1 MEFELYEYFLSGY
14 KYDKKDRE
22 EFNFRFNQKYSIK
35 KYNIEFNKFTSLLD
49 SLYYDNK
56 KIVTAFNSYDVII
69 PKKIIRH
76 IIKLYNY
83 AIINNCEIQKN
94 IIGDF
99 LLTYYNTI
107 AINKKSNKKYK
118 KVEEQFKKIMIEF
131 KMRTFFK
138 QLLFDTSSFYLAA
151 IKYGIEKDMY
161 ISPEVVYKMM
171 NNIKNDSE
179 KNCVVEEFLKN
190 DKYIFIIVNFD
201 NELLKHKSY
210 YINFINNFFKQEYG
224 YNSINDLFNK
234 LLFNKCLSDKD
245 IKKII
250 NLYILKTNKLCMKYK
265 DKTESFIGSLS
276 EIESLKNQL
285 AEVLEI
291 NALNNKYKEKVHEC
305 IINILSLKRYLLS
318 DEKYINSGMH
328 EFSATTTITNE
339 QIEQFINE
347 ITNNKFRIYN
357 ASSIDFDKCVEDAI
371 KYYSK
376 FALQSIISH
385 FSINSDT
392 QTYSTNDAY
401 STTYKYSFEK
411 YYEQLGEKYTKDNN
425 EELLNKMSKG
435 YYIEMLRYLS
445 RTFNMHQ
452 NITISVLGEKKFI
465 ELIEELKKDL
475 NYNSDNDYEI
485 IVGNILAIEVNIN
498 KILAKNSLKCSDNMV
513 LNLDLLFNKYID
525 NKLARNGIMY
535 LYYCLYEHSG
545 PNLRNK
551 AMHGTLINED
561 LKVPLLITFSGLVFA
576 SWLLDAK

>member
-1 MEFELYEYFLSGY
+1 MKIELYEYFLSGY
-14 KYDKKDRE
+14 KYDKKDRKD
-22 EFNFRFNQKYSIK
+22 FNFRFNQKYSIE

-76 IIKLYNY
+76 VIKLYKY
-83 AIINNCEIQKN
+83 AITNNCEIQKN

-131 KMRTFFK
+131 KMKTFFK
-138 QLLFDTSSFYLAA
+138 QLLSDTSSFYLTVT
-151 IKYGIEKDMY
+151 KYGIAKDMY
-161 ISPEVVYKMM
+161 ISPEVVHKMM
-171 NNIKNDSE
+171 NNIKNDTE
-179 KNCVVEEFLKN
+179 KTLVIEELLKSN
-190 DKYIFIIVNFD
+190 KYLFIIVDFD

-210 YINFINNFFKQEYG
+210 YINFINNILKQEHG
-224 YNSINDLFNK
+224 YNDINDIFNK
-234 LLFNKCLSDKD
+234 LVCNKCLSDED

-265 DKTESFIGSLS
+265 DKTENFIGSLS
-276 EIESLKNQL
+276 EIESLKNHL
-285 AEVLEI
+285 VEVLEI
-291 NALNNKYKEKVHEC
+291 NALDNNYKEKVHEC

-318 DEKYINSGMH
+318 DEKYINSGMQ
-328 EFSATTTITNE
+328 EFSTTTTISNE

-357 ASSIDFDKCVEDAI
+357 TSSIDFDKCVEDAI
-371 KYYSK
+371 EYYSK

-385 FSINSDT
+385 FSINSET
-392 QTYSTNDAY
+392 QTYSTNDVY
-401 STTYKYSFEK
+401 STAYKYSFEK
-411 YYEQLGEKYTKDNN
+411 YYEHLGEKYTKDNN
-425 EELLNKMSKG
+425 DKLLNKMSKG
-435 YYIEMLRYLS
+435 YYIEMLRYLF

-452 NITISVLGEKKFI
+452 NITISVLGEKRFA
-465 ELIEELKKDL
+465 ELIEDLKKDL
-475 NYNSDNDYEI
+475 NYNSDNNYEV

-498 KILAKNSLKCSDNMV
+498 KILTKNSIKYSDNMI

-525 NKLARNGIMY
+525 NKMARNGIMY

-551 AMHGTLINED
+551 AMHGTLINEN
-561 LKVPLLITFSGLVFA
+561 LNVPLLITFSGLVFA
-576 SWLLDAK
+576 SWLLNAK